1 MKRVRDLV
9 VVIALFVVV
18 AMMVVAATE
27 ASPSCPGIADPPPPT
42 GTAAP
47 GAPNVVLILSDDQR
61 FDSMNSMPNV
71 QALLGGHGVT
81 FPNAYVTTP
90 VCCPSRSSILTGQY
104 SRHTGVFQNF
114 GEHGGASAFSDG
126 STLATW
132 LHSSGYH
139 TALVG
144 KYLNDY
150 EALPACYIPPGW
162 DTWDAIVGEAADHY
176 YNATIT
182 ENGREVTYGA
192 GPSDY
197 QTTVLTG
204 LATEWIAKTPA
215 PFFLYFAPSSPHR
228 PAIPAPGDV
237 GAYDGIQPFRPPSFN
252 EPDTSDKPWDGQI
265 APMTAADI
273 GVADRMNEHQ
283 REALISLDED
293 VAKIVDALK
302 QRGVLDN
309 TVIIYMSDNG
319 WLLGEHRLL
328 SKTWP
333 YEESIKVP
341 MVWRLP
347 WADAARSNPAQ
358 VLNIDLAPTIA
369 ELAGAEPGPVDGT
382 SLVPMLRWDAATWD
396 PSSGPPP
403 GTGRSDFVI
412 EWLGIDLSAVEGP
425 PPYEGVHSQRY
436 VYVEYA
442 NGWRELYDLQTD
454 PEQLN
459 NLAGIAAYSELQA
472 KLTAR
477 LKELLAEQPHRAPAP
492 QPAVPPDA
500 TPPAA
505 LP

>member
-1 MKRVRDLV
+1 
-9 VVIALFVVV
+9 
-18 AMMVVAATE
+18 
-27 ASPSCPGIADPPPPT
+27 
-42 GTAAP
+42 
-47 GAPNVVLILSDDQR
+47 
-61 FDSMNSMPNV
+61 
-71 QALLGGHGVT
+71 
-81 FPNAYVTTP
+81 
-90 VCCPSRSSILTGQY
+90 
-104 SRHTGVFQNF
+104 
-114 GEHGGASAFSDG
+114 
-126 STLATW
+126 
-132 LHSSGYH
+132 
-139 TALVG
+139 
-144 KYLNDY
+144 
-150 EALPACYIPPGW
+150 
-162 DTWDAIVGEAADHY
+162 
-176 YNATIT
+176 
-182 ENGREVTYGA
+182 
-192 GPSDY
+192 
-197 QTTVLTG
+197 
-204 LATEWIAKTPA
+204 
-215 PFFLYFAPSSPHR
+215 
-228 PAIPAPGDV
+228 
-237 GAYDGIQPFRPPSFN
+237 
-252 EPDTSDKPWDGQI
+252 
-265 APMTAADI
+265 MTAADI

-302 QRGVLDN
+302 QRGVLDS
-309 TVIIYMSDNG
+309 TVIVYVSDNG

-425 PPYEGVHSQRY
+425 PPYEGVHTQRY

>member
-1 MKRVRDLV
+1 VKRVRDLV

-347 WADAARSNPAQ
+347 WSDTARSNPAQ

-369 ELAGAEPGPVDGT
+369 ELAGAKAGPVDGT

-412 EWLGIDLSAVEGP
+412 EWLGSDLSAMEGP
-425 PPYEGVHSQRY
+425 PPYEGVHTQRY

-454 PEQLN
+454 AEQLN